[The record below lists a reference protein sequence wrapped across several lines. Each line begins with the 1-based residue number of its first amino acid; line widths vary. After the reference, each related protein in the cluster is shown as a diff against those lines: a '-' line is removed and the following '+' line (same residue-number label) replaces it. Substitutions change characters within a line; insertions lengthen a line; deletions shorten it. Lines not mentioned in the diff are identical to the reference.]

1 MADFCLMHCSIIARY
16 RRTTLNG
23 KSRPNPDIRGSVCLE
38 IEALKSS
45 RSASTI
51 KLCCGQA
58 AKQGLAVGCSALLST
73 IITIAFDST
82 WPFPLRNA
90 K

>member
-23 KSRPNPDIRGSVCLE
+23 KSRPNPDIRESVCLE
-38 IEALKSS
+38 IEALKSR

-58 AKQGLAVGCSALLST
+58 AKRVGRRLQRLL
-73 IITIAFDST
+73 
-82 WPFPLRNA
+82 
-90 K
+90 